1 MVLAGW
7 TSRDGKRSNG
17 KIRRCLDLSTSF
29 NTMFANPN
37 DDRIRSILESA
48 RTIAIVGLSPR
59 PARPSNQV
67 ARFLVAAG
75 YRVLPVNPGHS
86 EILGLRCYARLR
98 DVPEPIDIVDCF
110 RRSEEIPPIA
120 EAAIEVGAQVLWL
133 QLGVVHDDAAAR
145 ADQAG
150 LVVVADRCI
159 KIDYVRLGC
168 SR

>member
-1 MVLAGW
+1 
-7 TSRDGKRSNG
+7 
-17 KIRRCLDLSTSF
+17 
-29 NTMFANPN
+29 MFANPS
-37 DDRIRSILESA
+37 DDRIRAILESA

-59 PARPSNQV
+59 PARASNQV
-67 ARFLVAAG
+67 ARFLMAAG
-75 YRVLPVNPGHS
+75 YRVLPVNPGHA

-133 QLGVVHDDAAAR
+133 QLGVVHDDAATR

-150 LVVVADRCI
+150 LVVVVDRCI